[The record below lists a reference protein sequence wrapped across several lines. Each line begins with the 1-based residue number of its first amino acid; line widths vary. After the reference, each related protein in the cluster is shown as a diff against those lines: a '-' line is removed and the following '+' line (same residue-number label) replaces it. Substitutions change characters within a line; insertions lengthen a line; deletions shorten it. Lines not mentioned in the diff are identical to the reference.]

1 MATDIKGIINYVE
14 LLVAGGGPAST
25 TGEPLGPK
33 FYIKTAG
40 KCKDEAT
47 GSIVPRYIYVNN
59 VPSGNIP
66 LISSGLGVNF
76 SEFRGL
82 IPGIL
87 EDIGALRSIP
97 NLNIICPA
105 DSLETIKAVNAMIK
119 SKQPSYLR
127 LTGSANNFIVNKNDY
142 DFEIGKSVTLKD
154 GSDVVIFSHGCVVS
168 ECLKAADLLMKKNI
182 SCKVVN
188 MHTIKPLDKEAVI
201 ESKKFKLIVSVEEHN
216 IIGGLGSAISECLA
230 NEKNKPQQLFLGIK
244 DYYEKG
250 GSYSYLLDR
259 YGLSSKKIVE
269 SIILKFKN
277 E

>member
-1 MATDIKGIINYVE
+1 MSNFFKNIAKGATNAEENMLGPDYKYYKHIRTPGQLGVSSKGDMATMATDIKGIINYVE

-87 EDIGALRSIP
+87 EDIGALNP
-97 NLNIICPA
+97 
-105 DSLETIKAVNAMIK
+105 
-119 SKQPSYLR
+119 
-127 LTGSANNFIVNKNDY
+127 LTLFSAFQQGSAPPCKEVKFPVTGDDRPNAPQSGHVALSEINEYEAIQNRSEGFISGNKILRGEKMNNNNFKLPLFANLYTTGFGALLIYLMYQIMHK
-142 DFEIGKSVTLKD
+142 KS
-154 GSDVVIFSHGCVVS
+154 
-168 ECLKAADLLMKKNI
+168 
-182 SCKVVN
+182 
-188 MHTIKPLDKEAVI
+188 
-201 ESKKFKLIVSVEEHN
+201 
-216 IIGGLGSAISECLA
+216 
-230 NEKNKPQQLFLGIK
+230 
-244 DYYEKG
+244 
-250 GSYSYLLDR
+250 
-259 YGLSSKKIVE
+259 
-269 SIILKFKN
+269 
-277 E
+277 